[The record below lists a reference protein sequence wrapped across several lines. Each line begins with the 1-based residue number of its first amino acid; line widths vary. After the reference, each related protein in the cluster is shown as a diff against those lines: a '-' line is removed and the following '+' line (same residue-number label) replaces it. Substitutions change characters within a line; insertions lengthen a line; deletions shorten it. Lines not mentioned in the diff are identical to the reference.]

1 MTPAFVT
8 WIIHVGLDSFV
19 CDMPR
24 VWQYESF
31 TAWRGSCHIW
41 TNASFLISSMWHDP
55 RDSHAHIMHT
65 WIRHVAYKWVMSH
78 IKKWVFFI
86 RHMTDVIRM
95 HICIRH
101 VTCKW
106 VMSHMNDMYGIVNR
120 SCVTSRDSWLICMRC
135 VTWRDSWLI
144 CDVTRFMTHLPCVT
158 WRDSWLI
165 CMVHEYVTSHTN
177 ESWNRDEIPS
187 SVIWGGYD

>member
-120 SCVTSRDSWLICMRC
+120 SCVT
-135 VTWRDSWLI
+135 WRDSI
-144 CDVTRFMTHLPCVT
+144 CRSLLQKSPIKQMIFCKRDHLSYGVATISRLLQIAGLFCK
-158 WRDSWLI
+158 RAL
-165 CMVHEYVTSHTN
+165 
-177 ESWNRDEIPS
+177 
-187 SVIWGGYD
+187 